1 MTTAHALRT
10 HCGVGTA
17 CHGCGRRLPLRM
29 AEGREEA
36 ALWECVQC
44 QTPLAGVLAADV
56 LRLLSRRIRLAPIHF
71 NVDEPE
77 LLIDAVLQVAW
88 RNASADNCTQTHE
101 GRRSRRLSGTR
112 EVVALCLDSRYNFS
126 GKPIN
131 GVVSN
136 LSRHG
141 LMLVTTHQVTTPMVI
156 TQFQNSRRT
165 IQLLGRIV
173 WSNYL
178 DIGCF
183 GAGVDFMARFGTT
196 VH

>member
-1 MTTAHALRT
+1 
-10 HCGVGTA
+10 
-17 CHGCGRRLPLRM
+17 M

-56 LRLLSRRIRLAPIHF
+56 LRLLSRRIRLAAIHL
-71 NVDEPE
+71 NVDEPDP
-77 LLIDAVLQVAW
+77 LIDAVLQVAW
-88 RNASADNCTQTHE
+88 RNASADACSLSHE
-101 GRRSRRLSGTR
+101 ARRSRRLSGTR
-112 EVVALCLDSRYNFS
+112 EVVALCLDPRYS
-126 GKPIN
+126 ITGKAIN
-131 GVVSN
+131 GVVAN

-141 LMLVTTHQVTTPMVI
+141 LMLVTTQQISAPMVI
-156 TQFQNSRRT
+156 TQFQSSRRT
-165 IQLLGRIV
+165 IQLLGRVV

-183 GAGVDFMARFGTT
+183 GAGLDFMARFGTT